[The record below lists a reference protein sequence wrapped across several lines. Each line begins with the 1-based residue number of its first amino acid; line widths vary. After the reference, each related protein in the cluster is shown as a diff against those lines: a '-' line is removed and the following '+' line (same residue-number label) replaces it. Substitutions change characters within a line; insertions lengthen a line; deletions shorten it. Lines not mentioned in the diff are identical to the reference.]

1 MDVLHRMLEALV
13 AGGIV
18 LDLQVIR
25 PDPRIEVDGRVVGDL
40 DGEPLLLWAEAAAAA
55 LDARIEAGE
64 LLEEAADDHDVL
76 NHFPDGASLVEHVT
90 GSSMRRLAEGVL
102 PIVLAI
108 ERPLVLRERCRLRRL
123 LLCR

>member
-1 MDVLHRMLEALV
+1 VDVLSRMLDTLV
-13 AGGIV
+13 PGGIV

-25 PDPRIEVDGRVVGDL
+25 PDPRIEVDGCVVGGL

-55 LDARIEAGE
+55 IDACIEAGE

-76 NHFPDGASLVEHVT
+76 SHFLDGANLVEHVT
-90 GSSMRRLAEGVL
+90 SSSMRRLPEDVL

-123 LLCR
+123 RLCR